1 MDNFNNAN
9 ATAQPD
15 AESTLPETRRTREC
29 VTDTLD
35 DNDCDGGD
43 ELSTEGSEASRLTL
57 DLVNRE
63 LADIALAEAALAI
76 CQNETFN
83 GEWLKEQAEGRL
95 NNPARGQP
103 PFYSKEG
110 STSRSTS
117 VSRSHLNILEAVDAV
132 VQFRHFEA
140 HGLVAL
146 SNSDLS
152 QRYVRARPFR

>member
-9 ATAQPD
+9 AIAQPD
-15 AESTLPETRRTREC
+15 AESTLSETRRTREC
-29 VTDTLD
+29 VTDALD

-43 ELSTEGSEASRLTL
+43 GLSTECSEASRLTL

-76 CQNETFN
+76 CHDETFD
-83 GEWLKEQAEGRL
+83 GEWLEEQAEDRM

-103 PFYSKEG
+103 PFYPEEV

-132 VQFRHFEA
+132 VQFRHFEVD
-140 HGLVAL
+140 GLVSL
-146 SNSDLS
+146 PQDHF
-152 QRYVRARPFR
+152 P